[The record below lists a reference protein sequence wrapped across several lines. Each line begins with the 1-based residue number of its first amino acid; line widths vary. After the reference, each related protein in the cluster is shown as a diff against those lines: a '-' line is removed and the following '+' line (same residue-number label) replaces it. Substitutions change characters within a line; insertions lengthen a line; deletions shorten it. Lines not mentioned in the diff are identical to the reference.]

1 MERQFRR
8 KMLAAR
14 LACLLALTALLGAGT
29 TEAATVNVDC
39 NANQSLQAAINALD
53 VVGPH
58 TINVNGTCKENLLI
72 DQRGRLTIQG
82 PAGGTATLSSPT
94 STAHVVSVFRSRAIV
109 LRRLVITGGARGVFL
124 RHASELRIEGSRIEN
139 NSDTG
144 LFPIENSTVL
154 VGGTQAVQAVAIT
167 NNTGAGVFSNG
178 SFITIGGFT
187 TIEDNGG
194 PGVIMQG
201 GRSFIQGPGN
211 GIRRNGSREPGF
223 AGVRVFKGAALDLT
237 GVDVSGNFGP
247 GVQAEFNAVLFLT
260 NATIANNLE
269 DGVRVLRGA
278 VANIPAGNAILG
290 NGGANLTCDTTGLV
304 VGDPAG
310 ITNINCM
317 RVERTL
323 GPPRP
328 GEIVDL
334 PDPPQPQQ

>member
-1 MERQFRR
+1 MEKRFDR
-8 KMLAAR
+8 KMLKAG
-14 LACLLALTALLGAGT
+14 LACLLVLPALLGAGT

-39 NANQSLQAAINALD
+39 AAGQSLQGAINTLD

-58 TINVNGTCKENLLI
+58 TINVTGTCKENILI
-72 DQRGRLTIQG
+72 DQRDRLTIQG
-82 PAGGTATLSSPT
+82 PAGGTATLSGAT
-94 STAHVVSVFRSRAIV
+94 STAHVVSVFRSHAIV

-124 RHASELRIEGSRIEN
+124 RHGSELRIEGSRIEYN
-139 NSDTG
+139 TDTG

-154 VGGTQAVQAVAIT
+154 VGGTQAAQAVAIT
-167 NNTGAGVFSNG
+167 YNTGAGIFANG

-194 PGVIMQG
+194 RGVIMQG

-211 GIRRNGSREPGF
+211 GIRRNGSRGPGF
-223 AGVRVFKGAALDLT
+223 GGVRLLKGAALDLT
-237 GVDVSGNFGP
+237 GVDVSANFGP
-247 GVQAEFNAVLFLT
+247 GVEAEFNAVLFLT

-269 DGVRVLRGA
+269 HGVRVLRGA

-304 VGDPAG
+304 VGDLAE

-317 RVERTL
+317 RVERAL

-334 PDPPQPQQ
+334 PDPPLPQQ